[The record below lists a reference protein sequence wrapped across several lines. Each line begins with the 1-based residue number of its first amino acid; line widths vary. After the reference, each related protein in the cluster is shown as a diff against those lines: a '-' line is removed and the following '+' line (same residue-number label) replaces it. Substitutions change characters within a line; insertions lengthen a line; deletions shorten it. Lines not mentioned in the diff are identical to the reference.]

1 MQSEIEKTV
10 RKISKDRDILGVD
23 LEQQQRIEI
32 DGKGMKKYLDFVIRE
47 EILFLLA
54 YDAELFT
61 VFDQALSLFS
71 SFLALI
77 A

>member
-32 DGKGMKKYLDFVIRE
+32 DGKGLKKYLDFVIR
-47 EILFLLA
+47 A

-61 VFDQALSLFS
+61 VFD
-71 SFLALI
+71 
-77 A
+77 